1 MRMKIFVY
9 NYREFDEAEYFEKFS
24 KEYHVELGIC
34 KEAPSL
40 ENAYLVKGYEYVSII
55 TTKIDR
61 PLLEKFREFGVKM
74 ISTRTVGYG
83 MCGGLYDDA
92 YFDVDP
98 KN

>member
-1 MRMKIFVY
+1 MKIFVY

-61 PLLEKFREFGVKM
+61 PLFA
-74 ISTRTVGYG
+74 G

-98 KN
+98 KNETDHAEGGDQ